1 MPAWEGLVDL
11 AIWAALALLPAL
23 LVVATIHLA
32 RGHGH
37 GRGARR
43 GLGAAGNALQEVG
56 AILEPDRPTLVTMAE
71 AERNDEDEDDGG
83 PPR

>member
-32 RGHGH
+32 RGHG
-37 GRGARR
+37 RGDRR
-43 GLGAAGNALQEVG
+43 GFGAAGNALQEVG